1 MRRLE
6 VVRSTIA
13 MLALAAKSEVRT
25 EKLVNDIIVLGRDL
39 LEHWSLKIR
48 RRRSWAS
55 AESSPAETLMNASE
69 FPSGSPRS

>member
-39 LEHWSLKIR
+39 LEHWSLENPQEEVMGIGQIVPSR
-48 RRRSWAS
+48 
-55 AESSPAETLMNASE
+55 NADE
-69 FPSGSPRS
+69 RKRIPIWEP